1 MEVPWETMS
10 RIESKIRVA
19 ILVGQTGY
27 GGAERQLL
35 YFVQNGNKE
44 RYEYH
49 IIVLNSRKPYT
60 HDDALREQGAV
71 VWQVPPNIQN
81 LLRRLWYLTRLLQQI
96 KPQVALSWSFYANP
110 YVGVAGRLSRV
121 PVRLGSLRNDPDEE
135 AMIKMAPLF
144 RWLGYRSVQSIIV
157 NSRRVGEKLIARGF
171 SPAYVKVVLNGSVFV
186 EPEAKDVDL
195 SPLGIRKEHRVI
207 ANCGNLQKRKNQ
219 RMFIDGF
226 GYLVR
231 RFPDV
236 HGLII
241 GRELPGEPHM
251 RSYLETHINERGLS
265 DHVHLIGFRDDVPQL
280 MHRFDVFCLTSYSE
294 GMPNVVLEA
303 MAAARPVVVTPVGDL
318 PNIIE
323 DGRNGF
329 LVDID
334 DAEHM
339 ARIVQ
344 RLLEAPELA
353 AQIGAAAQET
363 VRTRFG
369 CARMA
374 REMEAIFAEAL
385 QQAGFSPNEKTP

>member
-1 MEVPWETMS
+1 MS
-10 RIESKIRVA
+10 QTGRIRVA
-19 ILVGQTGY
+19 ILIGQTGY
-27 GGAERQLL
+27 GGAERQLF
-35 YFVQNGNKE
+35 YFIENSDKR

-81 LLRRLWYLTRLLQQI
+81 LLQRLWYLARLLRQI
-96 KPQVALSWSFYANP
+96 KPQVTLSWSFYANP
-110 YVGVAGRLSRV
+110 YVGIAGRLGRV

-135 AMIKMAPLF
+135 SIIRMTPLF
-144 RWLGYRSVQSIIV
+144 RWLSYRSVQSIIV
-157 NSRRVGEKLIARGF
+157 NSRRVGEKLIAQGF
-171 SPAYVKVVLNGSVFV
+171 SPAYVKVVLNGSVFNKPEV
-186 EPEAKDVDL
+186 EGADL
-195 SPLGIRKEHRVI
+195 STLGIRKEHRVI
-207 ANCGNLQKRKNQ
+207 ANCGNLQKGKNQ

-236 HGLII
+236 RGLII

-251 RSYLETHINERGLS
+251 RSYLETYIDERGLS
-265 DHVHLIGFRDDVPQL
+265 EHVHLTGFRDDVPQL
-280 MHRFDVFCLTSYSE
+280 MHRFAVFCLTSYSE

-318 PNIIE
+318 PYIIE
-323 DGRNGF
+323 DGQNGF

-334 DAEHM
+334 NAEQM

-344 RLLEAPELA
+344 RLLEDPELA
-353 AQIGAAAQET
+353 ARVGAAAQET

-374 REMEAIFAEAL
+374 QEIETIFVETL
-385 QQAGFSPNEKTP
+385 QRAGFLK

>member
-1 MEVPWETMS
+1 MS

-35 YFVQNGNKE
+35 YFVRNSNKE
-44 RYEYH
+44 RFEYH

-71 VWQVPPNIQN
+71 VWQVPPDFRGGLHRVWYLAR
-81 LLRRLWYLTRLLQQI
+81 LLRQI
-96 KPQVALSWSFYANP
+96 KPQITLSWSFYANP
-110 YVGVAGRLSRV
+110 YVGIAGRLSRV

-135 AMIKMAPLF
+135 AIIKMTPPL
-144 RWLGYRSVQSIIV
+144 RWLSYRSVQSIIV
-157 NSRRVGEKLIARGF
+157 NSRRVGEKLIARGL
-171 SPAYVKVVLNGSVFV
+171 SPAYVKVVLNGIMFN
-186 EPEAKDVDL
+186 ELEAEDVDL
-195 SPLGIRKEHRVI
+195 SPLGILRGHRVI

-219 RMFIDGF
+219 RMFIDAVAH
-226 GYLVR
+226 LIQQC
-231 RFPDV
+231 PDV
-236 HGLII
+236 RGLII

-251 RSYLETHINERGLS
+251 RGYLESYIAERNLS
-265 DHVHLIGFRDDVPQL
+265 KYIRLTGFRDDVPQL

-294 GMPNVVLEA
+294 SMPNVVLEA

-318 PNIIE
+318 PYIIE
-323 DGRNGF
+323 DGQNGF

-334 DAEHM
+334 DAQEM
-339 ARIVQ
+339 ARTVQ
-344 RLLEAPELA
+344 RLLEDPELA
-353 AQIGAAAQET
+353 ARVGAAAQET

-374 REMEAIFAEAL
+374 REMENIFIEAL
-385 QQAGFSPNEKTP
+385 QQAGFPLNEDAP